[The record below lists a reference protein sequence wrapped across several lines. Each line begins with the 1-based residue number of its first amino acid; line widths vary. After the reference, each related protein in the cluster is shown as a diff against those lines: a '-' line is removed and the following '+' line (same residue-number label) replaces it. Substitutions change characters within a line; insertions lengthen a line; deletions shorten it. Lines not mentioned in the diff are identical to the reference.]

1 MTSKGMQDDY
11 LKNGGIPS
19 RSSSLEDRSNWG
31 KHPYYKATLDTLSQA
46 DDLGKAGHSV
56 VVRIPEWGK
65 ISDVMG
71 TDGARAFIG
80 EISPE
85 QAMLQIQDKVEKIF
99 D

>member
-1 MTSKGMQDDY
+1 MGETSLLQ
-11 LKNGGIPS
+11 
-19 RSSSLEDRSNWG
+19 SN
-31 KHPYYKATLDTLSQA
+31 LDTLNQA

-99 D
+99 E